1 MGLQDIWT
9 LVEADW
15 PLLTWN
21 HVCGSFQ
28 NKTATLRMVSNGE
41 VILDKVLGQ
50 LLETPMAIPPAF
62 LETLSLMRNAGTN
75 QTIYES
81 AIGKVTDVN
90 IWNHSMSTEEM
101 KNWTNCTTNYTEERG
116 MENDSKIRGLI

>member
-21 HVCGSFQ
+21 HVCGSFH
-28 NKTATLRMVSNGE
+28 NEIATVRMVSNGE
-41 VILDKVLGQ
+41 VILDKVLEQ

-101 KNWTNCTTNYTEERG
+101 KSWTNCITNYIEERG